1 MPIGIIEPAFTKTGI
16 LSGGASAFIVCPPS
30 YFFPVQK
37 LYQANDFGRYTS
49 QVVAGAVTGLL
60 VLVALLVG
68 HKVDANTGYVFI
80 AAISLVFGAYS
91 GLTFALNNSFI
102 PSGIMT
108 VLSATTL
115 VVVGVSWMNAKKKVK
130 LEAKH

>member
-1 MPIGIIEPAFTKTGI
+1 MDKTSVYISITYGVLSILVGIVSFT
-16 LSGGASAFIVCPPS
+16 LSGDVTAFI
-30 YFFPVQK
+30 
-37 LYQANDFGRYTS
+37 
-49 QVVAGAVTGLL
+49 AGAVTGLL

-68 HKVDANTGYVFI
+68 HKVEPNAGYVFI

-91 GLTFALNNSFI
+91 GMNFARDNTFI

-115 VVVGVSWMNAKKKVK
+115 VVVGLCWLNSKKKVK
-130 LEAKH
+130 LEVKH

>member
-1 MPIGIIEPAFTKTGI
+1 MDKTAVYTSVTYGVLSILVGIVAFA
-16 LSGGASAFIVCPPS
+16 LSGDVTAFI
-30 YFFPVQK
+30 
-37 LYQANDFGRYTS
+37 
-49 QVVAGAVTGLL
+49 AGAVTGLL
-60 VLVALLVG
+60 ILVALLVG
-68 HKVDANTGYVFI
+68 HKVEPNVGYVFI